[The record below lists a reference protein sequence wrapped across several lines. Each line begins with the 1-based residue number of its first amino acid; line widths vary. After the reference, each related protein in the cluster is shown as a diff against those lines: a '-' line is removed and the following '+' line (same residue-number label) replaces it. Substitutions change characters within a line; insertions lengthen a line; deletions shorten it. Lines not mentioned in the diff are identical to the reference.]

1 MAAAR
6 EAGVPVRAL
15 QKADDLQRCADADVR
30 CASSNT
36 EVVDALDAG
45 DVDLVAGT
53 SWLFAREELA
63 GRFDVLVVDEAG
75 QLSLANTL
83 AVSRAAANLVLL
95 GDPQQLRQPGRGI
108 HPDGADVSALQHVLG
123 DDDVLPADRGVF
135 LDRSWRMAPAL
146 CRVVSELSYRGR
158 LQPAPVTAANAL
170 EAPARWAAP
179 AGIGWVPVAH
189 EGNGAASAEEAAVVA
204 ALVGDLMGCPWTGG
218 GVDRVMGQSDVLVVT
233 PYNAQVNQLR
243 SALAAAGL
251 GSVEVGTVDKFQGRE
266 AAVAVFSLA
275 ASSGAHVPRR
285 LDFLL
290 DRHRLNV
297 ALSRAK
303 TVAYLVGSPALL
315 TSPVQTPE
323 QLRLVNGLCRLVE
336 RATDGALAAAR

>member
-1 MAAAR
+1 
-6 EAGVPVRAL
+6 
-15 QKADDLQRCADADVR
+15 
-30 CASSNT
+30 
-36 EVVDALDAG
+36 
-45 DVDLVAGT
+45 
-53 SWLFAREELA
+53 
-63 GRFDVLVVDEAG
+63 
-75 QLSLANTL
+75 
-83 AVSRAAANLVLL
+83 VSRAATNLVLL

-108 HPDGADVSALQHVLG
+108 HPEGADVSALQHVLG
-123 DDDVLPADRGVF
+123 DDEVLGADRGVF

-146 CRVVSELSYRGR
+146 CRVVSALSYRGE
-158 LQPAPVTAANAL
+158 LQPAPVTAGNRL
-170 EAPARWAAP
+170 DAPARWAAP
-179 AGIGWVPVAH
+179 AGIGWVPVEH

-204 ALVGDLMGCPWTGG
+204 ALVSDLMGCSWHGG
-218 GVDRVMGQSDVLVVT
+218 GVDRVMGPADVLVVT
-233 PYNAQVNQLR
+233 PYNAQVNQVR
-243 SALAAAGL
+243 GALAAVGL
-251 GSVEVGTVDKFQGRE
+251 GAVEVGTVDKFQGRE

-285 LDFLL
+285 LEFLL

-336 RATDGALAAAR
+336 TATQPALETVGG